1 VTVQQN
7 GKLSSQ
13 VQLYGWSV
21 ELLTALSTQYN
32 FHTKENKTAITKPS
46 LKLASFQYFVNS
58 QLYNDIYK

>member
-32 FHTKENKTAITKPS
+32 FHAKENETAITKPS
-46 LKLASFQYFVNS
+46 DLSSA
-58 QLYNDIYK
+58 